1 MDSNFNVFL
10 QVNVTDFSSM
20 PRFNNVSREVFR
32 ELQLNNFWYDTND
45 SSCSKKTTQ
54 KTKKKK
60 NDFASE

>member
-32 ELQLNNFWYDTND
+32 ELQLNNF
-45 SSCSKKTTQ
+45 
-54 KTKKKK
+54 
-60 NDFASE
+60 